1 MKKRNKLFKD
11 YLQEYKNIWK
21 RILGKSKLITAIT
34 KIIVGIIKTIVS
46 ISFLLNAVVILLLA
60 VMVCWVYFLI
70 DAEAKVIF
78 TNIEV
83 GSIIKLIENK
93 LKIEFSLIGSAL
105 IAIIG
110 LKLFLHRLE
119 KQEKQIDLQRKQRT
133 DDRFTTAV
141 ELLGSSE
148 TSARTGAIYSLYH
161 LAIEDEKYRKEV
173 AQILCSHI
181 RSKTNEAKYKEEH
194 KDRPSNEIQSTI
206 DLLLKDKDGNKGLY
220 CQDFAKEKSFPQANF
235 EYAYL
240 VKVDFYDAQ
249 CQGAGFSYAQ
259 CQGADFRFAQC
270 QGAKFNEVQCQ
281 GADFFYAQCQK
292 AYFIDAQCQGAK
304 FTLAQCQGANFTFAQ
319 WQEADFNLAQ
329 CQGAYFDKAQCQG
342 AVFLNAQCQ
351 GAYFRSAQ
359 CQGANFYKA
368 QCQGAGFNHAQFQGV
383 NFSEAQCQG
392 AYFYETQ
399 CKGAYAGDEYIE
411 FKDRIGKETELKTMK
426 FAGELTKKAIEN
438 IEAAKNYLDAAWY
451 QKMQKIIDENKG
463 KKADEDT
470 IPEGIKKGK
479 LADNAE
485 NRAIAEKNWEELE
498 KIKKKKLKEKLR
510 ETIYKNEK

>member
-11 YLQEYKNIWK
+11 YLQKYKNIWK
-21 RILGKSKLITAIT
+21 RILGKSKLITAIIKIIIAIT
-34 KIIVGIIKTIVS
+34 KIIVGITKTIVS
-46 ISFLLNAVVILLLA
+46 ISFLLNAVVVLLLV
-60 VMVCWVYFLI
+60 VMVCWIYFLI

-173 AQILCSHI
+173 SQILCSHI
-181 RSKTNEAKYKEEH
+181 RSKTNEPDYQKEHE
-194 KDRPSNEIQSTI
+194 KKPSNEIQTTI
-206 DLLLKDKDGNKGLY
+206 DLLLKNQDGNKGLY

-235 EYAYL
+235 KYAYL
-240 VKVDFYDAQ
+240 VKADFY
-249 CQGAGFSYAQ
+249 
-259 CQGADFRFAQC
+259 
-270 QGAKFNEVQCQ
+270 E
-281 GADFFYAQCQK
+281 
-292 AYFIDAQCQGAK
+292 
-304 FTLAQCQGANFTFAQ
+304 
-319 WQEADFNLAQ
+319 
-329 CQGAYFDKAQCQG
+329 
-342 AVFLNAQCQ
+342 AQCQ

-359 CQGANFYKA
+359 CQGAYFRSA
-368 QCQGAGFNHAQFQGV
+368 QCQGADFWDAQCQGV
-383 NFSEAQCQG
+383 YFGCAYCQEAVFYEAQCQG
-392 AYFYETQ
+392 AYFIEAQCQGAYFIEAQCQGADFNHAQFQGAHFHRAHFQGVNFSETHFQGTGFNLTQ
-399 CKGAYAGDEYIE
+399 CQGANFHKAQCQGADFYKTQCQGAYTGDDYIE
-411 FKDRIGKETELKTMK
+411 FKDRIGKKTELKTMQ
-426 FAGELTKKAIEN
+426 FTGELDPRAIKK
-438 IEAAKNYLDAAWY
+438 IEAAKNHLDAAWY
-451 QKMQKIIDENKG
+451 QKMQKIIEENKD
-463 KKADEDT
+463 KEADYT
-470 IPEGIKKGK
+470 IPKGIITEE

-485 NRAIAEKNWEELE
+485 NRAIAEKNWEELAQINKE
-498 KIKKKKLKEKLR
+498 KKEKLKKR
-510 ETIYKNEK
+510 N

>member
-141 ELLGSSE
+141 NLLGSSE

-161 LAIEDEKYRKEV
+161 LSIEDKKYRKEV

-181 RSKTNEAKYKEEH
+181 RSKTNEPDYQKEH

-220 CQDFAKEKSFPQANF
+220 CQDFAKENSFPKVNF
-235 EYAYL
+235 EYTYL
-240 VKVDFYDAQ
+240 VKANFYEAQ
-249 CQGAGFSYAQ
+249 CQGADFNHAQCQGADFDYAQ
-259 CQGADFRFAQC
+259 CQGADFLNAQCQAAKFNAAQC
-270 QGAKFNEVQCQ
+270 QGATFIRAQCQGASFCGAECHGVDFIITQCNGAGFSAAHCQ
-281 GADFFYAQCQK
+281 GADFF
-292 AYFIDAQCQGAK
+292 
-304 FTLAQCQGANFTFAQ
+304 N
-319 WQEADFNLAQ
+319 
-329 CQGAYFDKAQCQG
+329 
-342 AVFLNAQCQ
+342 V
-351 GAYFRSAQ
+351 
-359 CQGANFYKA
+359 
-368 QCQGAGFNHAQFQGV
+368 
-383 NFSEAQCQG
+383 
-392 AYFYETQ
+392 Q
-399 CKGAYAGDEYIE
+399 CKGAYAVDEYIE
-411 FKDRIGKETELKTMK
+411 FKDRIGKETELKTIQ
-426 FAGELTKKAIEN
+426 FVGELTKEAIEN
-438 IEAAKNYLDAAWY
+438 IEAAKNHLDDAWY
-451 QKMQKIIDENKG
+451 QKMQKIIDENKGKKADEDTIPENKG

-485 NRAIAEKNWEELE
+485 NRAIAEKNWEELAQINKE
-498 KIKKKKLKEKLR
+498 KKEKL
-510 ETIYKNEK
+510 EEKLKG